1 MVYNHEG
8 RHIYIYI
15 YIKLAPADQSVLFF
29 LTFLA
34 KMSCIDTRGVALAS
48 LDVRRSSSARPVP
61 SASEEHNVSA
71 PLFGELFR
79 HPPSMGSLCFDTCL
93 LSRTGTGRHRRRQP
107 VAPATSHALMEC
119 HADFKTLGGPCTS
132 KPLECK
138 NGYEGCLNLQSG
150 LKRFKSHA
158 CTQR

>member
-1 MVYNHEG
+1 MW
-8 RHIYIYI
+8 R
-15 YIKLAPADQSVLFF
+15 
-29 LTFLA
+29 
-34 KMSCIDTRGVALAS
+34 RVALAS
-48 LDVRRSSSARPVP
+48 CPVLLKRSRSARPAS
-61 SASEEHNVSA
+61 SASGEQDVSA
-71 PLFGELFR
+71 SLFGELFS

-138 NGYEGCLNLQSG
+138 NSDGGCLNLQSG

-158 CTQR
+158 CTRR